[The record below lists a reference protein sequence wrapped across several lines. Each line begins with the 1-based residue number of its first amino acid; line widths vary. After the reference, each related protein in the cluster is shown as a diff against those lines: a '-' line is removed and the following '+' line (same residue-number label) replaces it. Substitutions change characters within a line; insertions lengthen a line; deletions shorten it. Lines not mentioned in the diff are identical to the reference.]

1 MADTHVCADPK
12 VDYRNWVPARRLKR
26 VVRDIVASRPN
37 GMVINGDLAWSDGRI
52 ADYRRFMTL
61 LQPLAGAFPLVL
73 GMGNHDR
80 RDNLLAICEQSTEP
94 VPEWIAAVV
103 EQPPFR
109 FVQLDSQIAPGQV
122 GGEVGDEQL
131 AWLERLLQSALTL
144 RTILFVHHP
153 GESSSE
159 GCRDFKTLLD
169 IAERHNCVQDD
180 RHRP

>member
-1 MADTHVCADPK
+1 M
-12 VDYRNWVPARRLKR
+12 
-26 VVRDIVASRPN
+26 IVATTCSRSAN
-37 GMVINGDLAWSDGRI
+37 RVRSR
-52 ADYRRFMTL
+52 
-61 LQPLAGAFPLVL
+61 
-73 GMGNHDR
+73 
-80 RDNLLAICEQSTEP
+80 C
-94 VPEWIAAVV
+94 PEWIAAVV

-169 IAERHNCVQDD
+169 IAERHNCVQTIVTGHDHAFALRRIGSLHQVALPATAFPFD
-180 RHRP
+180 PGTDCGWIEATLSEEGLDLALRGASVDSRHHLAWR